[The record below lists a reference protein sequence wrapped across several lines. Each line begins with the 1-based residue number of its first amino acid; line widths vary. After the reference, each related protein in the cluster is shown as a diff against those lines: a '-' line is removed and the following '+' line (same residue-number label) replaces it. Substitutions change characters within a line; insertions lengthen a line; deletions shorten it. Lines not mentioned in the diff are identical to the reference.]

1 MKTPFAVLVDGGAS
15 PEQLRAA
22 LADFLRLPAARRM
35 PAALRA
41 ELARRG
47 LLDG

>member
-1 MKTPFAVLVDGGAS
+1 MFIRTVLGDGTTD
-15 PEQLRAA
+15 QQRAA

-41 ELARRG
+41 ELARHVPLTR
-47 LLDG
+47 

>member
-1 MKTPFAVLVDGGAS
+1 MKTPFADLVDRDAS

-22 LADFLRLPAARRM
+22 LADFLRLPTARPI